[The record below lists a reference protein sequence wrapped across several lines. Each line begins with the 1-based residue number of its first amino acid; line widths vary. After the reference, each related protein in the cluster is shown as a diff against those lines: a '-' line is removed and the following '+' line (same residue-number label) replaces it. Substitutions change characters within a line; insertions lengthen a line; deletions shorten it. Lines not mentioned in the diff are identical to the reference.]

1 MKKLLL
7 IVAIICSLES
17 AHSQEIY
24 FYTGKNFTNYDYK
37 DASGTSNPDL
47 QAGSG
52 TFYEMGYA
60 MPLGNEKIKY
70 CIGLSLNEYNAI
82 GGNFT
87 NSYSWNTE
95 YLGIQNVVSYSL
107 LSRGSFDV
115 HLKGGL
121 GLASLIY
128 GKQEINGTFLD
139 LSSQKEFSGVIIQP
153 VLGFQTRYSI
163 MNDGFLSLGYN
174 FSKSF
179 NVTNNTDEKLSFN
192 NSQIQ
197 FGIHFNIQ

>member
-7 IVAIICSLES
+7 LVVILCSLQNT
-17 AHSQEIY
+17 HSQEIY
-24 FYTGKNFTNYDYK
+24 FHTGKNFTNYDYK
-37 DASGTSNPDL
+37 DVSGTSNPDL

-52 TFYEMGYA
+52 TFYEIGYVI
-60 MPLGNEKIKY
+60 PLSNEKMKY
-70 CIGLSLNEYNAI
+70 SIGLSLNEYNTI
-82 GGNFT
+82 GGNFA
-87 NSYSWNTE
+87 NSYSWNTD
-95 YLGIQNVVSYSL
+95 YLGIQNIVSYSL
-107 LSRGSFDV
+107 LSRGSFDIAIN
-115 HLKGGL
+115 GGL

-139 LSSQKEFSGVIIQP
+139 LGSQKEFSGLIIQP

-179 NVTNNTDEKLSFN
+179 NLTNSTDEKLSFN

-197 FGIHFNIQ
+197 FGIHFNLQ

>member
-7 IVAIICSLES
+7 LMTIVCSLES
-17 AHSQEIY
+17 VHSQEIY
-24 FYTGKNFTNYDYK
+24 FYTGKNITNYDFK
-37 DASGTSNPDL
+37 DASGASSPDL

-52 TFYEMGYA
+52 TFYETGYA
-60 MPLGNEKIKY
+60 MSLNNEKIKY
-70 CIGLSLNEYNAI
+70 AIGLSLNEYNAI
-82 GGNFT
+82 GGNSA
-87 NSYSWNTE
+87 NSNSWNTL

-107 LSRGSFDV
+107 LGRGSFDANI
-115 HLKGGL
+115 KAGL

-139 LSSQKEFSGVIIQP
+139 LGSQKEFSGLIIQP
-153 VLGFQTRYSI
+153 VIGFQTRYSI
-163 MNDGFLSLGYN
+163 MEDGFLSVGYN
-174 FSKSF
+174 YSKSF

>member
-7 IVAIICSLES
+7 LFVFLSIQSIQ
-17 AHSQEIY
+17 SQEIY

-37 DASGTSNPDL
+37 DAFGTSNPQL

-52 TFYEMGYA
+52 TFYEMGYV
-60 MPLGNEKIKY
+60 MPLGNEKLNY
-70 CIGLSLNEYNAI
+70 AIGLSLNEYNAI
-82 GGNFT
+82 GGNSA
-87 NSYSWNTE
+87 NSYSWKTQ
-95 YLGIQNVVSYSL
+95 YIGIQNVLAYSL

-115 HLKGGL
+115 ALNGGL

-128 GKQEINGTFLD
+128 GKQEINGTFHD
-139 LSSQKEFSGVIIQP
+139 LGSQKEFSGLIIQP
-153 VLGFQTRYSI
+153 VVGFKSRYNI
-163 MNDGFLSLGYN
+163 MNDGYLSLGYN

-179 NVTNNTDEKLSFN
+179 NVTNGTDEKLSFN